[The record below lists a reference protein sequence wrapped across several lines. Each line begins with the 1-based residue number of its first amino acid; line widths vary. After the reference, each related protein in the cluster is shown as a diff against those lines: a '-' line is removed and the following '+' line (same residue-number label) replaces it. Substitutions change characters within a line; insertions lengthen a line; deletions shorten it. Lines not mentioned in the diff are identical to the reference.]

1 MNQSRKLCQLCSLPL
16 TEDQSFLSLLG
27 IMSTDLNNL
36 CDDCCN
42 QLVLINDTFCPNC
55 GRLQATSE
63 MCFDCIRWQNK
74 GYPLLEHRAIYQYN
88 DVMKTYMQQYKFN
101 GDFLLKDLFNHDL
114 IRLIDSI
121 DKDIVVPI
129 PVSHYTMQTRGFNQ
143 VSGMLNGQTLSD
155 ILSVTASKKDH
166 QSQFGRRERMNR
178 QQPFALSVSSQLV
191 VGQRIL
197 LVDDVYTTGN
207 TMYHAANLLYQAGA
221 KTVKSI
227 SLAR

>member
-1 MNQSRKLCQLCSLPL
+1 MNPCRRLCQLCELPL
-16 TEDQSFLSLLG
+16 PSNQSFLALLG
-27 IMSTDLNNL
+27 IMPDDSAKL

-42 QLVLINDTFCPNC
+42 QLVRINDKCCPNC
-55 GRLQATSE
+55 SRLQTTQE

-74 GYPLLEHRAIYQYN
+74 GYPLLRLRALYQYN
-88 DVMKTYMQQYKFN
+88 DVMKHYMQQYKFN
-101 GDFLLKDLFNHDL
+101 GDYLLKGVFNHDL
-114 IRLIDSI
+114 IQLIDNI

-143 VSGMLNGQTLSD
+143 VVGMLDGQTLSD
-155 ILSVTASKKDH
+155 ILSIAASKKDH

-178 QQPFALSVSSQLV
+178 QQPFALNVSSQLI

>member
-1 MNQSRKLCQLCSLPL
+1 
-16 TEDQSFLSLLG
+16 
-27 IMSTDLNNL
+27 
-36 CDDCCN
+36 
-42 QLVLINDTFCPNC
+42 
-55 GRLQATSE
+55 
-63 MCFDCIRWQNK
+63 
-74 GYPLLEHRAIYQYN
+74 
-88 DVMKTYMQQYKFN
+88 MQQYKFN
-101 GDFLLKDLFNHDL
+101 GDYLLKGVFNHDL
-114 IRLIDSI
+114 IQLIDNI

-143 VSGMLNGQTLSD
+143 VVGMLDGQTLSD
-155 ILSVTASKKDH
+155 ILSIAASKKDH

-178 QQPFALSVSSQLV
+178 QQPFALNVSSQLI

-221 KTVKSI
+221 KAVKSI